1 MRTDSD
7 PAAPLSLP
15 SQSNWVPQRWQ
26 KETLLVLIAAAF
38 VWSLSGWFCGDDA
51 VTLLDASR
59 VVHDPLY
66 GFGPGTFGRFRPL
79 RLFSVA
85 GVYAFFDTH
94 RVRPYH
100 LLSLAIHVL
109 NMLLT
114 LRLLRRLIGQ
124 RADPVISGVPF
135 GATAVA
141 AVHAAGS
148 EAVTYLSAIGMLF
161 STAGTLL
168 GCLAVRDLPKPR
180 GFALLTLGMLIAI
193 GGGYAMPTVLVVLL
207 CALWPREDQPRRL
220 LWKEAGLASL
230 VVIPLTAVYAI
241 IEKLLIVHDFEKQAR
256 FDPLFMLGQF
266 IENIAHLCLPSTF
279 VNEPIVYAMLILAA
293 AAILAFKPLRETL
306 FQPRVWLLLAI
317 TAAGLLPYA
326 PSALGNR
333 DRFCYL
339 PAPFFAA
346 FWLLIFAAAFR
357 RWLPTP
363 QAATRFMLAVLVV
376 ALAVNVAGMQVRVRN
391 TNRCGESLHDFV
403 QRVAAIKHDAHDRH
417 LRVFMITPDLEQGL
431 RMLELLGIIRYED
444 GILGMPLT
452 TWPPPGEIRVIA
464 SYRKRQLF
472 DTYVVKGE
480 PLSTAPAA
488 SKSIK
493 DTTTKNTKFTKT
505 HEE

>member
-1 MRTDSD
+1 MRTD
-7 PAAPLSLP
+7 PPLTP
-15 SQSNWVPQRWQ
+15 SHWAPQRWQ
-26 KETLLVLIAAAF
+26 IETLLVLIAAAF

-59 VVHDPLY
+59 TLHHPAY

-85 GVYAFFDTH
+85 AVYAFANTH
-94 RVRPYH
+94 LVRPYH
-100 LLSLAIHVL
+100 LLSLAIHAC
-109 NMLLT
+109 NTLLT
-114 LRLLRRLIGQ
+114 YRLLRRLIGQ
-124 RADPVISGVPF
+124 QSDPLTAGIPF
-135 GATAVA
+135 AATAIG

-161 STAGTLL
+161 STAGTLIA
-168 GCLAVRDLPKPR
+168 CLAVRDLPKPR
-180 GFALLTLGMLIAI
+180 AFVALTVGMLIAI
-193 GGGYAMPTVLVVLL
+193 GGGYAMPTVLVALL
-207 CALWPREDQPRRL
+207 CALWPREGAPRRL
-220 LWKEAGLASL
+220 LWKQAALASL
-230 VVIPLTAVYAI
+230 VVIPLTAVYGI

-266 IENIAHLCLPSTF
+266 VENIAHLCLPSTF

-293 AAILAFKPLRETL
+293 AAILAFKPLRDT
-306 FQPRVWLLLAI
+306 FRQPRVWLLLAI

-346 FWLLIFAAAFR
+346 FWLLLAVAAVR

-363 QAATRFMLAVLVV
+363 QAATRALLAALLF
-376 ALAVNVAGMQVRVRN
+376 ALAVNVAGMQIRVKN
-391 TNRCGESLHDFV
+391 TNRCGDSLHDFV
-403 QRVAAIKHDAHDRH
+403 QRVAAIKHDAHGRH

-431 RMLELLGIIRYED
+431 RMLELLGIIKYED

-480 PLSTAPAA
+480 PLPLPPATTSTPITA
-488 SKSIK
+488 
-493 DTTTKNTKFTKT
+493 TK
-505 HEE
+505 